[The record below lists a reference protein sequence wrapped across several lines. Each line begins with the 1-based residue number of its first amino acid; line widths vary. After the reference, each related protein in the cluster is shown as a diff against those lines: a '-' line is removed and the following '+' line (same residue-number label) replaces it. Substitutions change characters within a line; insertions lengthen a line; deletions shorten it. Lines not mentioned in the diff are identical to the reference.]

1 MKASSTV
8 LRASETAPEVV
19 RRLEM
24 IVSAVAALIAR
35 RFLRDPRYMALIVP
49 LWGWLNRTVRRFG
62 RVPMVAAP
70 IVVGVKRERAVAG
83 AVPVAR
89 VRLPAGKAWLIKALG
104 WEAVGFGSQ
113 LRTLLA
119 EPEMAALLAALP
131 RAQRVLRPLGRM
143 LGVEVGPVVV
153 RVHKPRPPVV
163 QKPRVKKEKPWSPGP
178 IRAPWWPAKRG

>member
-8 LRASETAPEVV
+8 LRVSETAPEVV

-62 RVPMVAAP
+62 RVRVDAAPMV
-70 IVVGVKRERAVAG
+70 VRVQRERAVAG
-83 AVPVAR
+83 AVAR

-153 RVHKPRPPVV
+153 RVRKPRPPVV
-163 QKPRVKKEKPWSPGP
+163 RKPRVKKEKPWSPGP
-178 IRAPWWPAKRG
+178 IRAPWWPAKQG

>member
-8 LRASETAPEVV
+8 LRVSETAPEVV

-70 IVVGVKRERAVAG
+70 IVVRVKRARA
-83 AVPVAR
+83 VAR
-89 VRLPAGKAWLIKALG
+89 VRLPTGKAWLIKALG

-153 RVHKPRPPVV
+153 RVRKPRPPVV
-163 QKPRVKKEKPWSPGP
+163 RKPRVKKEKPWSPGP
-178 IRAPWWPAKRG
+178 IRAAWWPAKRG

>member
-8 LRASETAPEVV
+8 LRVSETAPEVV

-62 RVPMVAAP
+62 RVRVDAAP
-70 IVVGVKRERAVAG
+70 IVVRVQRERAVAG
-83 AVPVAR
+83 AVAR

-143 LGVEVGPVVV
+143 LGVAVGPVVV
-153 RVHKPRPPVV
+153 RVRKPRPPVV
-163 QKPRVKKEKPWSPGP
+163 RKPRVKKEKPWSPGP
-178 IRAPWWPAKRG
+178 IRAAWWPAKRG

>member
-8 LRASETAPEVV
+8 LRVSETAPEVV

-35 RFLRDPRYMALIVP
+35 RFLRDPRYMAMIVP

-62 RVPMVAAP
+62 RVRVDAAP
-70 IVVGVKRERAVAG
+70 SVVRVKRARAVAG
-83 AVPVAR
+83 AR

-131 RAQRVLRPLGRM
+131 RAQRVMRPLGRM
-143 LGVEVGPVVV
+143 LGVEVGTVVV
-153 RVHKPRPPVV
+153 RVRKPRPPVV
-163 QKPRVKKEKPWSPGP
+163 RKPRVKKEKPWSPGP
-178 IRAPWWPAKRG
+178 IRAAWWPAKRG

>member
-1 MKASSTV
+1 M
-8 LRASETAPEVV
+8 
-19 RRLEM
+19 EM
-24 IVSAVAALIAR
+24 IVSAVAALVAR

-62 RVPMVAAP
+62 RVRVDAAPMVL
-70 IVVGVKRERAVAG
+70 GVKRERAVAVAG
-83 AVPVAR
+83 AR
-89 VRLPAGKAWLIKALG
+89 VRLPTGKAWLIKALG

-143 LGVEVGPVVV
+143 LGGEVGPVVV
-153 RVHKPRPPVV
+153 RVRKPRPPVV
-163 QKPRVKKEKPWSPGP
+163 RKPRVKKEKPWSPGP
-178 IRAPWWPAKRG
+178 IRAAWWPAKRG

>member
-62 RVPMVAAP
+62 RVRVDAAP
-70 IVVGVKRERAVAG
+70 SVVRVKRERGAAG
-83 AVPVAR
+83 AR
-89 VRLPAGKAWLIKALG
+89 VRLPVGKAWLIKALG
-104 WEAVGFGSQ
+104 WEAVAFGSQ

-153 RVHKPRPPVV
+153 RVRKPRPPVV
-163 QKPRVKKEKPWSPGP
+163 RKPRVKREKPWSPGP
-178 IRAPWWPAKRG
+178 IRAAWWPAKRG

>member
-1 MKASSTV
+1 MKASCTV
-8 LRASETAPEVV
+8 LRVSETAPEVV

-153 RVHKPRPPVV
+153 RVRKPRPPVV
-163 QKPRVKKEKPWSPGP
+163 RKPRVKKEKPWSPGP
-178 IRAPWWPAKRG
+178 IRADWWPAKRG